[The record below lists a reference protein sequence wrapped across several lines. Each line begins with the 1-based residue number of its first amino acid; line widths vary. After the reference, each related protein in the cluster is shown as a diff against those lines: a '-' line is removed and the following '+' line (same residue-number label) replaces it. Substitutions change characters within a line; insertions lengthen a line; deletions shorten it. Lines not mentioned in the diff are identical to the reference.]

1 MEIRALLRVH
11 AFLLLASLV
20 ILLGHPPSAAAGP
33 IGTVTFLAAD
43 ITGLTEGIAITDGT
57 VGSITDGNPNDT
69 ASDFTATIDWGDGTT
84 TAGTITGSNGSFNI
98 TGTHNYAD
106 EGKYSTLLHV
116 TYLGAT
122 FTPTGSATVADA
134 PLTLISTTPLIS
146 FTPGILLNNLFLAS
160 FSDGNPFGPAS
171 DFTATIDWGDGTV
184 SAGTISGT
192 ASAFS
197 LTGSHT
203 YASGGNF
210 PILVGVLDDGGASL
224 RTETAAS
231 NGTSVPEPATFAL
244 LGLGLAGLRFAWR
257 RKPV

>member
-1 MEIRALLRVH
+1 M
-11 AFLLLASLV
+11 
-20 ILLGHPPSAAAGP
+20 LLGHAPSAAAGP
-33 IGTVTFLAAD
+33 GTVTFFAAD
-43 ITGLTEGIAITDGT
+43 ITGLTEGIAFTDGT
-57 VGSITDGNPNDT
+57 VGSITDGNPSDT

-84 TAGTITGSNGSFNI
+84 TTGTITGANGSFNI

-106 EGKYSTLLHV
+106 EGNYSTLLHV

-122 FTPTGSATVADA
+122 FTPGGSATVADA
-134 PLTLISTTPLIS
+134 PLTLISTAPLIS
-146 FTPGILLNNLFLAS
+146 FTPGVLLNNLFLAS

-171 DFTATIDWGDGTV
+171 DFTANIDWGDGTV

-231 NGTSVPEPATFAL
+231 SSGNSAPEPATLTL
-244 LGLGLAGLRFAWR
+244 LGIGLAGIGFAGR
-257 RKPV
+257 RRLH